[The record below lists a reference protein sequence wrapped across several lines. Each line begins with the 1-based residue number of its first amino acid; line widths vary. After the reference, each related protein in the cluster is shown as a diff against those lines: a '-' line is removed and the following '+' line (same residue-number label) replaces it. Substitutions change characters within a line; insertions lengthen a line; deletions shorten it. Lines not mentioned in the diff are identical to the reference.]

1 VSSAEIPDI
10 RAYLPELILL
20 IWASATLILDL
31 LLRRQQQLV
40 IAAFSF
46 VGVIVALLSCIPLA
60 GVTLTTFSGMY
71 ALDSFSLFFKVLF
84 LLVTALTI
92 LISPRYLIV
101 EDIPAGE
108 YYSLILFSAIG
119 MMIMAA
125 GVDLLAIYIGLE
137 LMSLAIYALAGFVK
151 RDPKSIEAALKYF
164 LMGSF
169 SSGILLYGLALLYGL
184 TGSTQLAVMA
194 EQVMATGSN
203 PALILAIV
211 MLVGGFGFK
220 IAAVPFHMW
229 APDVYEG
236 APHSVVGF
244 ISVGSKAAA
253 FAGLMRIFLVALGPS
268 KAQWEPL
275 LWAVSILS
283 MLVGT
288 LVAIAQSNIKR
299 MLAYSSVASAGYML
313 IGVITGTDIGLASVL
328 VYAMAYVFMNIGAF
342 ALVVLLCRRGE
353 RGDTIEEFT
362 GLARVS
368 PVASASLVIFFL
380 SLTGIPPTAGFIGK
394 FYLFASAIQAGYVG
408 LAVIGVISSAI
419 SLYYY
424 FSVVMQMYMQE
435 APKERGLS
443 PTPGLAAALLLMV
456 AGTLVFGVFPGP
468 LIDAAQAAIDIFL
481 P

>member
-1 VSSAEIPDI
+1 
-10 RAYLPELILL
+10 
-20 IWASATLILDL
+20 
-31 LLRRQQQLV
+31 
-40 IAAFSF
+40 
-46 VGVIVALLSCIPLA
+46 
-60 GVTLTTFSGMY
+60 
-71 ALDSFSLFFKVLF
+71 
-84 LLVTALTI
+84 
-92 LISPRYLIV
+92 
-101 EDIPAGE
+101 
-108 YYSLILFSAIG
+108 
-119 MMIMAA
+119 MIMAS

-137 LMSLAIYALAGFVK
+137 LMSLSIYALVGFVK
-151 RDPKSIEAALKYF
+151 HDPKSIEAAMKYF

-169 SSGILLYGLALLYGL
+169 ASGILLYGLALLYGL
-184 TGSTQLAVMA
+184 TGSTQLD
-194 EQVMATGSN
+194 VMATQVENIGTN

-253 FAGLMRIFLVALGPS
+253 FAGLMRIFLEALEPA

-283 MLVGT
+283 MLIGT

-313 IGVITGTDIGLASVL
+313 IGVITGTEIGLASVL
-328 VYAMAYVFMNIGAF
+328 VYAMAYVFMNVGAF

-353 RGDTIEEFT
+353 RGDTIGEFT

-380 SLTGIPPTAGFIGK
+380 SLTGLPPTAGFVGK
-394 FYLFASAIQAGYVG
+394 FYLFASAIQAGYIG
-408 LAVIGVISSAI
+408 LAVVGVLSSAI

-435 APKERGLS
+435 APKERGIS
-443 PTPGLAAALLLMV
+443 PTPGLGAALILMV
-456 AGTLVFGVFPGP
+456 AGTLVFGIFPGP
-468 LIDAAQAAIDIFL
+468 LINAATAAIAIFL
-481 P
+481 N